1 MRRNIEVRSPDLA
14 SSSWDCTLE
23 KNADKSLSLRVGLR
37 FVQGLGA
44 RAKAALQDA
53 WANGGNFKSLDDVI
67 RRSGLTS
74 TDLKILA
81 RAGAFETLYPGR
93 RKALWETLAKL
104 NKKRETPLL
113 DLLQPQPVAPAIEE
127 MSVLQEIVADYN
139 MMGLSTGQHPM
150 YFYRQWATNRGIK
163 PCLQLKEEPHESR
176 ITVAGCVICRQRP
189 ETAKGFVF
197 LTLEDETGMANV
209 IIKPRIFDEFR
220 RTILSSNYLSVTGKL
235 QSEQGVINVI
245 AEEVELLPRLPG
257 DPHIPAR
264 DFH

>member
-1 MRRNIEVRSPDLA
+1 MRRNIEVRPPDLA
-14 SSSWDCTLE
+14 ASSWDCTLE
-23 KNADKSLSLRVGLR
+23 ENHDESLSLRVGLR

-44 RAKAALQDA
+44 RAKAALEAA
-53 WANGGNFKSLDDVI
+53 WMTGGSFKSLDDVI
-67 RRSGLTS
+67 RRSGLS
-74 TDLKILA
+74 PADLKILA

-113 DLLQPQPVAPAIEE
+113 DLLQPQPVASVIDE
-127 MSVLQEIVADYN
+127 MSVLQEIVSDYN

-150 YFYRQWATNRGIK
+150 YFYRQWAINRGIK
-163 PCLQLKEEPHESR
+163 SCEELKDELHNAR
-176 ITVAGCVICRQRP
+176 ISVAGCVICRQRP

-197 LTLEDETGMANV
+197 LTLEDETGMSNV
-209 IIKPRIFDEFR
+209 IIKPRVFDEYR

-264 DFH
+264 NFH